1 MVLKNGN
8 EKIDKNS
15 VKVTSPQFIQ
25 GQWDY
30 HWNNE
35 TKELT
40 EE

>member
-1 MVLKNGN
+1 MVLKNDQN
-8 EKIDKNS
+8 TSDKNAI
-15 VKVTSPQFIQ
+15 KVTSPQFIQ

-35 TKELT
+35 TKELS